1 MTGWLARVLERVL
14 PSRLGSAFRWNIASV
29 WTSNLGDGIAAA
41 AGPLLVASQTRSPV
55 LIAAAAM
62 ARTLPS
68 LVAGLYAGALAD
80 RVNRITL
87 TVWSNVVRV
96 LVIGALIATMVSGT
110 VSIGIV
116 LAALLA
122 VGVAEVFADSGSRSV
137 LPMIVPSEHLGV
149 ANARAMSGYLVADQL
164 VGPPLGALLFAAGMV
179 WPFGVHVLCMVL
191 ATWLFTRITIPRGGV
206 RGRVETHIRHD
217 IAEGWRWLWAHD
229 AVRTLALV
237 IFAFNLT
244 WGAAWSILVLYSLEV
259 LGMGPVGFGLLTTA
273 AALGGLLSTAGYDW
287 LEGRFALAT
296 IMKACLTLEVLTHL
310 GLALTRVPAV
320 ALGIMVVFGGYAFVW
335 ATVSTTVRQRAVPD
349 ELMGRVGS
357 VYMVGLTGG
366 LLVGQLLGGLLATRW
381 GLLAPFWFAFVGSG
395 LTLLLVW
402 PRLDA
407 IAHTERGP
415 ESASLT
421 G

>member
-1 MTGWLARVLERVL
+1 MSGWLARVTERLV
-14 PSRLGSAFRWNIASV
+14 PARLGSAFRWNIASV

-55 LIAAAAM
+55 LIATAAM
-62 ARTLPS
+62 ARSLPS
-68 LVAGLYAGALAD
+68 LFVALYAGALAD

-96 LVIGALIATMVSGT
+96 LVIGALVATMVSGT

-164 VGPPLGALLFAAGMV
+164 IGPTFGAFLFAVGMV
-179 WPFGVHVLCMVL
+179 WPFGIHLLCMVL
-191 ATWLFTRITIPRGGV
+191 ATWLFTRITLPRGGV
-206 RGRVETHIRHD
+206 RGRVDTHIRHD

-237 IFAFNLT
+237 IFTFNLT
-244 WGAAWSILVLYSLEV
+244 WGAAWSILVLYTLEV
-259 LGMGPVGFGLLTTA
+259 LQMGPVGFGLLTTA
-273 AALGGLLSTAGYDW
+273 AAFGGLLSTAGYNW
-287 LEGRFALAT
+287 LERRFTLAA

-310 GLALTRVPAV
+310 GLALTTIPGV
-320 ALGIMVVFGGYAFVW
+320 ALAIMVVFGGYAFVW

-357 VYMVGLTGG
+357 VYLVGLTGG
-366 LLVGQLLGGLLATRW
+366 LFVGQLLGGVLASRW

-402 PRLDA
+402 RRLDA
-407 IAHTERGP
+407 IAHAERAATREG
-415 ESASLT
+415 AL